1 VLPNTVDCLVLLLA
15 AGAVGAIFS
24 STSPDMGT
32 EGIVERYSQLKPKIL
47 ICYSEVS
54 YGGKKIDLRPKL
66 AEANRKLGGLVPEL
80 KYTLVLK
87 GRLFEGHNV

>member
-24 STSPDMGT
+24 STSPDMG
-32 EGIVERYSQLKPKIL
+32 YSQLKPKIL

-66 AEANRKLGGLVPEL
+66 VEANRQLGGLVPEL
-80 KYTLVLK
+80 KYTLVIK